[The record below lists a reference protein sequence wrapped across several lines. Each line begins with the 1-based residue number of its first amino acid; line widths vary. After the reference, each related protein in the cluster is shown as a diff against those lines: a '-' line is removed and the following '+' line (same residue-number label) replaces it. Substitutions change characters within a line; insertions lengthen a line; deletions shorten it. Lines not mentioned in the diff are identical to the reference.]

1 MKGLLA
7 ILLLVLPLA
16 AQTKVELDSKYIL
29 IEGNLYRI
37 KPGIILE
44 VTFSDTGKAKTF
56 HIFPDDPK
64 DKNLVPSTE
73 VIRGAI
79 RELVGSRMCRTPL
92 RSYRINIP
100 CPLRKGCYGV
110 KEEWKSL
117 TTLMAWHKNSWLYAT
132 MSLQDEPEIPPPG
145 RMKLLP
151 GYIHLPGCGIDTSV
165 GSIKIDGGME
175 IRYDIGHLTDNF
187 ASRYA
192 NTNDAEWTKT
202 EYIRDDSVLIVL
214 TKQRH
219 IIASF
224 EKASANFS
232 ARISSQ
238 ADIDDFLKMVL
249 TY

>member
-7 ILLLVLPLA
+7 ILFLVLPLA
-16 AQTKVELDSKYIL
+16 AQTKVELDSKYDL
-29 IEGNLYRI
+29 IQDNLYRI
-37 KPGIILE
+37 KPGIALE
-44 VTFSDTGKAKTF
+44 VAFSDTGKAKAF
-56 HIFPDDPK
+56 RIFPDDPK
-64 DKNLVPSTE
+64 NKDSFPSIE

-79 RELVGSRMCRTPL
+79 RELVGSRACRVPL
-92 RSYRINIP
+92 RSTRVNIS
-100 CPLRKGCYGV
+100 CSLGKGCYGV

-117 TTLMAWHKNSWLYAT
+117 TTLMAWHEETWLYAT
-132 MSLQDEPEIPPPG
+132 MSLHEEPEIPPPG
-145 RMKLLP
+145 RIKLLP

-192 NTNDAEWTKT
+192 NTNSAEWTKT
-202 EYIRDDSVLIVL
+202 EYVRDDSVLIVL
-214 TKQRH
+214 TKERR

-232 ARISSQ
+232 AKIASQ